1 MENKL
6 IEEFSKAA
14 AIGWYGMIGGVALY
28 LNQVRKWKAFKPA
41 MFFINV
47 LLAWWI
53 GWLVDGIIPTDITYR
68 LQLISISWFLAY
80 PILDVIEDK
89 WFNYLIKRIV
99 WK

>member
-6 IEEFSKAA
+6 FEELYKAI
-14 AIGWYGMIGGVALY
+14 AIWWYGMIGGVALY
-28 LNQVRKWKAFKPA
+28 LNQVRKWKAFKPT

-53 GWLVDGIIPTDITYR
+53 GWLVDGMIADDITIR

-80 PILDVIEDK
+80 PILDFIEDK
-89 WFNYLIKRIV
+89 WLNYLIKRIL